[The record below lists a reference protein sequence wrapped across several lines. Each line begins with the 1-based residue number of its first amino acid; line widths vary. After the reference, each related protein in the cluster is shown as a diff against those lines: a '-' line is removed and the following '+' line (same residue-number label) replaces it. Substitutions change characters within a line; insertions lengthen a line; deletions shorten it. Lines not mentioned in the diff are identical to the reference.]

1 MLTIYNT
8 FHLVTCDDGILLVS
22 VKSTSHPFVI
32 INNELLGFLVFHAGE
47 ENYDVRYQ
55 VKSAKSLDF
64 TKMKTY
70 HVDVADSS
78 HWAVSIPYNGKS
90 VDPQS
95 LYAFTSFSIHK
106 EFSEK
111 DFPHEFRNYTNLAV
125 VTGFPE

>member
-70 HVDVADSS
+70 LVDVADSS

-95 LYAFTSFSIHK
+95 LNAFTSLNIHK